1 MHQSS
6 TAPVSGQQLDADLL
20 AQTVEKLNHTTQALN
35 RHIQTTH
42 KNHHISTR
50 TQLVYILI
58 TAIVSIIVILT
69 CLSKNVPGWC
79 VYGIVAPIMPLVTSV
94 VVIFSYRYFIH

>member
-6 TAPVSGQQLDADLL
+6 TVPVSGQQLDADLL

-42 KNHHISTR
+42 TNHHISTR
-50 TQLVYILI
+50 VQLVYIFI
-58 TAIVSIIVILT
+58 TAIVSIITIIA
-69 CLSKNVPGWC
+69 CLSNDVPGWR
-79 VYGIVAPIMPLVTSV
+79 VYGIIVPLTPIATSAI
-94 VVIFSYRYFIH
+94 VIFSYRWFIK